1 MSPPPIDP
9 SAPNPPRTA
18 LRTSVLSA
26 LAAMTVALAMIGVRM
41 AIDGDFDRAPRLIGT
56 FEIMDASA
64 AVPPGTVAW
73 TLAEREVNNPA
84 AVDRAVRERRAAAEP
99 QRGHFAASPHA
110 ASDESDRGARALG
123 FVGDESVLAWLVDAL
138 DRADGLVGPTGVAFR
153 AAPGRDEAPR
163 CVVGLVSDGEIAWN
177 ADAPGTGLVSVRSVD
192 PRAAAPF
199 DPLPWDRAVWR
210 RTHAADDDGRRVMA
224 AFEVPERFLSP
235 DPWAY
240 RWSCARAMMPEHLR
254 WGGLAALLAFAG
266 TWAYRWRN
274 AASRVGRKAAGAAAD
289 LDRFLTAPPEER

>member
-1 MSPPPIDP
+1 
-9 SAPNPPRTA
+9 
-18 LRTSVLSA
+18 
-26 LAAMTVALAMIGVRM
+26 
-41 AIDGDFDRAPRLIGT
+41 
-56 FEIMDASA
+56 
-64 AVPPGTVAW
+64 
-73 TLAEREVNNPA
+73 
-84 AVDRAVRERRAAAEP
+84 
-99 QRGHFAASPHA
+99 
-110 ASDESDRGARALG
+110 
-123 FVGDESVLAWLVDAL
+123 
-138 DRADGLVGPTGVAFR
+138 
-153 AAPGRDEAPR
+153 
-163 CVVGLVSDGEIAWN
+163 
-177 ADAPGTGLVSVRSVD
+177 VRSVD

>member
-1 MSPPPIDP
+1 MPPPPMNP
-9 SAPNPPRTA
+9 SVPNPPRTA
-18 LRTSVLSA
+18 LRTSALFA
-26 LAAMTVALAMIGVRM
+26 LAAMAVAVALIGVRM
-41 AIDGDFDRAPRLIGT
+41 AIDGDFARAPRLIGT
-56 FEIMDASA
+56 FEVVDTSVS
-64 AVPPGTVAW
+64 VPPGTVAW
-73 TLAEREVNNPA
+73 TLAEREVNNPI
-84 AVDRAVRERRAAAEP
+84 AVDRAIRDRRTAAAAE
-99 QRGHFAASPHA
+99 RGHFAASPHA
-110 ASDESDRGARALG
+110 APDESDRAVRALG

-138 DRADGLVGPTGVAFR
+138 DRSDGLVGPTGVAFR
-153 AAPGRDEAPR
+153 AAPSPDGAPR
-163 CVVGLVSDGEIAWN
+163 CIVGIVDDATIAWN
-177 ADAPGTGLVSVRSVD
+177 ADAPGAGLVSVRSVD

-199 DPLPWDRAVWR
+199 EPLPWDRAVWR
-210 RTHAADDDGRRVMA
+210 RTHAAGDEERRVMA

-240 RWSCARAMMPEHLR
+240 RWSCARAMMPGHLR